1 MPLGSSWPA
10 YFPRLECFLVSVHS
24 GVIRLVRRCWE
35 KTLKRIVAAATMLA
49 LPLTS
54 AVGSE
59 TTDVLLIAHE
69 WADTF
74 TRGGFNTSNSPCADD
89 AVVIDDFPPHVWQGS
104 GACSKWYKAFSAWAA
119 TAAVTDASIRLGATN
134 HLEVTSGYAY
144 LVTPVTLSFL
154 KGGKPVKDAGV
165 LTITL
170 RKADSGWR
178 IAGFAWA
185 DQ

>member
-1 MPLGSSWPA
+1 ML
-10 YFPRLECFLVSVHS
+10 
-24 GVIRLVRRCWE
+24 WE
-35 KTLKRIVAAATMLA
+35 QTLRSILAAATILA

-54 AVGSE
+54 AVASD
-59 TTDVLLIAHE
+59 TTDVLIIAHR

-74 TRGGFNTSNSPCADD
+74 KSGGFNKGDSPCADE

-119 TAAVTDASIRLGATN
+119 TAAVTDSSITLGAPT
-134 HLEVTSGYAY
+134 HLEIGSGYAY

-154 KGGKPVKDAGV
+154 KAGKPVKDVGV
-165 LTITL
+165 LTMTL
-170 RKADSGWR
+170 RKAETAWHIIGV
-178 IAGFAWA
+178 AWA